1 MLTRLTLCFALFA
14 SAANANGYTV
24 GDTFEDP
31 MVLAT
36 EVLDRYLAEEE
47 GNPGVEVDVS
57 TDFFGNMTILV
68 AETGFADDSVR
79 GVRNQ
84 YVLEPGED
92 GVWTL
97 IYMHQQQL
105 CYRGV
110 NTVTWQDGLCA

>member
-1 MLTRLTLCFALFA
+1 MFRFAFALCLLA
-14 SAANANGYTV
+14 TPLHANGYAV

-36 EVLDRYLAEEE
+36 EVFEGFLSEEE
-47 GNPGVEVDVS
+47 GNPGIEVNVS
-57 TDFFGNMTILV
+57 VDFFGNMTILV

-97 IYMHQQQL
+97 IYTHQQQL
-105 CYRGV
+105 CYRGA
-110 NTVTWQDGLCA
+110 NTVTWQDGLCV

>member
-1 MLTRLTLCFALFA
+1 MLTRLSLCFALFA
-14 SAANANGYTV
+14 SAANANGYAV

-36 EVLDRYLAEEE
+36 EVFEGFPTEEE
-47 GNPGVEVDVS
+47 GNPGIEVDVS
-57 TDFFGNMTILV
+57 VDFFGNMTILV

-92 GVWTL
+92 GVWTM
-97 IYMHQQQL
+97 IFIDRQQL
-105 CYRGV
+105 CYRGA
-110 NTVTWQDGLCA
+110 NTVTWQDGPCV